1 MKPAPA
7 EGEIAARDER
17 RELLSELFHALN
29 QPLTTLRCALELSL
43 QRPHSEEEYRYTM
56 EAALQ
61 QAENVTR
68 LTCGIRELL
77 EGDDPGDH
85 PQAVALDASVQ
96 EAVLDWLPVAEA
108 AQITLLAQNLSP
120 CQVRFEPQRLRR
132 ALFHLQEFVL
142 HSAAGDA
149 IVKIDLAQQG
159 GEALLRVAT
168 SQRDVSSGEGS
179 VSCDR
184 SESNMEHVQ
193 RRLGLAIA
201 RSIFEA
207 AGGSFAVKDC
217 EEQLVL
223 EIRLARTAVPADAEQ
238 RSSGRGGA
246 IQG

>member
-149 IVKIDLAQQG
+149 IRKG
-159 GEALLRVAT
+159 GEDRTKIREAILAT
-168 SQRDVSSGEGS
+168 KDYVGVLGRYSFTPNGDSLHTASVVQIENGKPKFLKAVSVEP
-179 VSCDR
+179 
-184 SESNMEHVQ
+184 
-193 RRLGLAIA
+193 
-201 RSIFEA
+201 
-207 AGGSFAVKDC
+207 K
-217 EEQLVL
+217 
-223 EIRLARTAVPADAEQ
+223 
-238 RSSGRGGA
+238 
-246 IQG
+246 